1 MPKTTLVRAKSKEGD
16 SGGVG
21 AAGEGGKEGGRDGA
35 EYGRARGEKRRRRRR
50 RMGRREVPLRLD
62 GSKRTVME
70 VGRG

>member
-1 MPKTTLVRAKSKEGD
+1 MPKTTLVWAKSKEGD
-16 SGGVG
+16 SGGG
-21 AAGEGGKEGGRDGA
+21 REGCRDGA
-35 EYGRARGEKRRRRRR
+35 EYGRARGEKRRRRRRRR